1 VKNEATQVS
10 RRIAERIARYRANP
24 VSGEIRLVNAVRGE
38 SGKMARKKAASPAQ
52 IAARKAFAAKFG
64 GKKSS
69 RKASA
74 AADNP
79 TKKRRKKRRANP
91 TKAAAPAANPK
102 KKRRK
107 KRRANPAAAAP
118 RTNPYHKRRKP
129 RRRANPQVAGYTRKK
144 SVKGHYRKPAKKTRR
159 RRDNPASTPAA
170 RGVTVHTHMHGAP
183 VRDNPTRRRRRRSNP
198 AKPPAANP
206 KRRRKSRRRSN
217 PAGMPYIPST
227 ALARSGMLDNPS
239 YSTLFENPMG
249 AYSMD
254 SLKAFG
260 IASAGVGLGLLV
272 ARGIDRFVATM
283 KPAKS
288 KDGKEAN
295 RAWYGKAAVS
305 AINRRPNAMRLGVQ
319 AAGAVVGIGAAYAL
333 KNKPVAP
340 WLFGGIALGFGA
352 NLLLQVME
360 WYAIPYFMKTKK
372 EDEQTLPNR
381 LYVLEQVDTQ
391 DKVDLSF
398 EDWGSKKALADNQ
411 DQNTPLIYGPLNS
424 EPSSTVF
431 LGRGAAVS
439 RPSSPVGVGAPRRFV
454 PDGRVG
460 HCNECGGDSGHYS
473 GCGQCDVCNG
483 GGGGRRCLYTVER
496 EADIYAIAQAA
507 GVEIGVIAA
516 MNGGGTA
523 DQWWV
528 LGRKVQLPE
537 AACNVV
543 INQGTPEEP
552 RPDREPFVPIA
563 PERPEEPR
571 PDREPFVPIAP
582 ERPERAPEMQPI
594 TPDRPVVI
602 PAAMMVRATPQPVN
616 YALAGGEED

>member
-1 VKNEATQVS
+1 
-10 RRIAERIARYRANP
+10 
-24 VSGEIRLVNAVRGE
+24 
-38 SGKMARKKAASPAQ
+38 MARKKAASPAQ

-74 AADNP
+74 ADNP
-79 TKKRRKKRRANP
+79 AKKRRRKRKANP
-91 TKAAAPAANPK
+91 AKAAAPAANPK
-102 KKRRK
+102 RRRK
-107 KRRANPAAAAP
+107 AKRRANPARAAAP
-118 RTNPYHKRRKP
+118 AANPYHKRRKP

-170 RGVTVHTHMHGAP
+170 RGITVHTHMHGAAGAP
-183 VRDNPTRRRRRRSNP
+183 VRDNPRRRKRRSNP
-198 AKPPAANP
+198 AKAPAANP
-206 KRRRKSRRRSN
+206 KRRRKARRRSN
-217 PAGMPYIPST
+217 PASMPYIPST

-239 YSTLFENPMG
+239 YSSLFENPMG

-295 RAWYGKAAVS
+295 RAWFGKAAVS
-305 AINRRPNAMRLGVQ
+305 AIYRRPNAMRLGVQ
-319 AAGAVVGIGAAYAL
+319 AGGAVLGIGAAYAL
-333 KNKPVAP
+333 RNKPIAP
-340 WLFGGIALGFGA
+340 WAFGGIALGFGA
-352 NLLLQVME
+352 NLLLQLAE

-372 EDEQTLPNR
+372 ADEQTLPNR

-391 DKVDLSF
+391 DAVDLSF
-398 EDWGSKKALADNQ
+398 EDWGSKPALAANQ
-411 DQNTPLIYGPLNS
+411 DQNTPVIYGPLNA
-424 EPSSTVF
+424 EPQPSTVY
-431 LGRGAAVS
+431 LGHGAAGS

-496 EADIYAIAQAA
+496 GADIYAIAQAA
-507 GVEIGVIAA
+507 GVEIGAIAA

-523 DQWWV
+523 DQWWIP
-528 LGRKVQLPE
+528 GRQVQLPE
-537 AACNVV
+537 AVCNAVERSPV
-543 INQGTPEEP
+543 PDQPPPGIMVPGPSEIG
-552 RPDREPFVPIA
+552 RP
-563 PERPEEPR
+563 
-571 PDREPFVPIAP
+571 
-582 ERPERAPEMQPI
+582 
-594 TPDRPVVI
+594 
-602 PAAMMVRATPQPVN
+602 AMMAVAGHDEPQQAAPPTSGAPKSVS
-616 YALAGGEED
+616 YALAGGDE